1 MKWFKKL
8 CRAKFANHSK
18 PIADRNDD
26 SGKRREPNKDSASKV
41 SKSES
46 NRLKTV
52 SLPSYKHGLASASAT
67 ATAAIGYDSTTAMVR
82 PNAVHSSRRAFLDK
96 QRRIYDNCTDDI
108 EQYNDGSSSFLNPDG
123 DGGKRS
129 DLEPPKAKLFVIS
142 DEYYCGSSSDY
153 ATDTESD
160 GDVAS
165 DIDYERSQTDTDH
178 SALRK
183 QARDLEHF
191 ISDPEETT
199 RWPRRNA
206 DGRKK
211 KRVRRGFFNIP
222 GEFRTCSY
230 KTEEESRSDW
240 VVVTV
245 ELERTYSCDSTLNEH
260 FCQLIENSARDNSS
274 SSGASADPQTNS
286 SDPKATL
293 PGIDED
299 YGLFYARNRHL
310 RRLLRVFRFFDFD
323 IKFGKPLPDQLKRHL
338 AKCAE
343 PTESPL
349 LQRIRE
355 KNEEIDR
362 HERLLRYQRNSY
374 FLSQE
379 DPCCSRTM
387 DMEMDK
393 MTTLLFQ
400 GSTPDTDC
408 KSSNQSKNESDT
420 FCVAKYFGLND
431 DGDIVIHFDHIVE
444 QKGYGFLMRRKRRTY
459 RRVGFAQEISESERV
474 PVIANSFLTNLLE
487 SLCKLCKCHA
497 KRPESKVINY
507 LVSLDCVRCVV
518 VVSFCRYEKF
528 LQN

>member
-1 MKWFKKL
+1 MK
-8 CRAKFANHSK
+8 
-18 PIADRNDD
+18 DD
-26 SGKRREPNKDSASKV
+26 SGKRRKPNQKDSASAK
-41 SKSES
+41 SNSES
-46 NRLKTV
+46 NCLTTV
-52 SLPSYKHGLASASAT
+52 SLPSYKHGLASAVSAT
-67 ATAAIGYDSTTAMVR
+67 ATATIVSDSTTTAMVR

-108 EQYNDGSSSFLNPDG
+108 EQYNYATSSFLNPDG
-123 DGGKRS
+123 DGGKRA

-153 ATDTESD
+153 ASDTESD
-160 GDVAS
+160 DGDVES
-165 DIDYERSQTDTDH
+165 EFDYEQSVTDNDH
-178 SALRK
+178 RALRK

-199 RWPRRNA
+199 RWPHRNA

-245 ELERTYSCDSTLNEH
+245 ELERTDSCDSTLNEH
-260 FCQLIENSARDNSS
+260 FCQLIENSARDNSTS
-274 SSGASADPQTNS
+274 SAASANAPQSNS
-286 SDPKATL
+286 SDPTATL
-293 PGIDED
+293 PSIDED
-299 YGLFYARNRHL
+299 YGLFYARNRHM
-310 RRLLRVFRFFDFD
+310 RRLLRVFRFIDFD
-323 IKFGKPLPDQLKRHL
+323 IKFGKPLPDELKRQL

-343 PTESPL
+343 PTAESPL

-362 HERLLRYQRNSY
+362 QERLLRYQTNSY

-379 DPCCSRTM
+379 EPCCSRTM

-408 KSSNQSKNESDT
+408 RSSNQSKDESDA
-420 FCVAKYFGLND
+420 FCIAKYFGLND
-431 DGDIVIHFDHIVE
+431 DGDIVIHYDHIVE

-459 RRVGFAQEISESERV
+459 RRVGFAQEISESEKV
-474 PVIANSFLTNLLE
+474 PATVNSFLTNLLK
-487 SLCKLCKCHA
+487 SLCKLCKC
-497 KRPESKVINY
+497 RP
-507 LVSLDCVRCVV
+507 VRV
-518 VVSFCRYEKF
+518 
-528 LQN
+528 